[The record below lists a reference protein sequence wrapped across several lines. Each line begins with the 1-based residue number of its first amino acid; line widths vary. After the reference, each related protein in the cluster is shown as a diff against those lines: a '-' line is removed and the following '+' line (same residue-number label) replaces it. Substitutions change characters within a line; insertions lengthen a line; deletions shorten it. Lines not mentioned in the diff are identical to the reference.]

1 MGSPLGPF
9 LTGIIMVELD
19 NSIVPKL
26 NSHLRFWKR
35 YVDDTLTII
44 KEGSINH
51 VFQQLN
57 LFHPNIQFTF
67 ERELVEEF
75 PFLTSSLYGKGVA
88 LKQQFTEKVQ
98 ALRTNKSTNKK
109 HRHLTQLVLICIE
122 HMETRNFEKLSLLS
136 VQYLLYRISFEE

>member
-57 LFHPNIQFTF
+57 LFHPNIQFTS
-67 ERELVEEF
+67 ERELSGRI
-75 PFLTSSLYGKGVA
+75 PFLDIFVIQKRSSIETTVY
-88 LKQQFTEKVQ
+88 
-98 ALRTNKSTNKK
+98 RKSTN
-109 HRHLTQLVLICIE
+109 TGI
-122 HMETRNFEKLSLLS
+122 
-136 VQYLLYRISFEE
+136 